1 MGLWKAKYNKDV
13 LLAGV
18 ITFLPFLIYVHLIFD
33 TSQEELVIFGLQVHH
48 RFLSNEEFIWN
59 IMLKII
65 PIFLFCLWFITT
77 NYKWRHLILI
87 PITVYFDSFIRYTF
101 LSNKYSEFEGV
112 IFSVPA
118 NLLLLFLLMVMA
130 RFYQIKYGDD
140 IRWVRISKILSFESK
155 KNFMAANEFIDR
167 AKEKSV
173 ENING
178 KYFQNLMLL
187 KDYLEQ
193 QFLSPKELKSDIR
206 INKKFVY
213 LIITALLSIPVL
225 FNLHRFVPDN
235 VKHLDLKIISISSY
249 GFPSVDILVWL
260 LFLKLTFLISLSIWF
275 ITCQYWWKY
284 AILSPIIL
292 VSYQIWEMFQDVRY
306 IDAWG
311 NLRAFPFILFN
322 IVTLLVLS
330 NYIKYEFK
338 VSDLQEA
345 ISRELDEMIGNR
357 ASTQQIDLLKDQ
369 LRLLKASSGKKGRTA
384 EKDLEALI
392 KMQEQLIKD
401 LEVNC

>member
-65 PIFLFCLWFITT
+65 PIILFCIWFITT

-369 LRLLKASSGKKGRTA
+369 LRLLKANSGKKGRTA

>member
-18 ITFLPFLIYVHLIFD
+18 ITFLPFLIYIHLIFD
-33 TSQEELVIFGLQVHH
+33 NSQEELVIFGLQIHH
-48 RFLSNEEFIWN
+48 RFISNEQFIWN

-65 PIFLFCLWFITT
+65 PIILFCIWFITT

-112 IFSVPA
+112 IISVPA

-140 IRWVRISKILSFESK
+140 IRWVRISRILSFESK

-173 ENING
+173 ENINS
-178 KYFQNLMLL
+178 KYFQNLLLL

-193 QFLSPKELKSDIR
+193 QVLSPKELKSDIR
-206 INKKFVY
+206 INKKFIY

-235 VKHLDLKIISISSY
+235 VEHLDLKIISISSY

-284 AILSPIIL
+284 AILSPIVL

-322 IVTLLVLS
+322 IVTLVVLS

-369 LRLLKASSGKKGRTA
+369 LRLLKANTGKKGRTA
-384 EKDLEALI
+384 EKNLEALI
-392 KMQEQLIKD
+392 KMREQLLKD